1 MRLSTDPD
9 RDEERALAT
18 IAAAVDAGV
27 TVFDTGRAYGD
38 NERLLAR
45 ALRRCGAE
53 RDARVVTKGGM
64 SRPSGGWVP
73 DGRAKTILADCEAS
87 LAELDGVEIDLLLI
101 HAPDPRTPWRTT
113 VRALSRLVDDGLVR
127 RVGVCNVNRDQLD
140 EALALAPISAVQV
153 ALSVLDDRALRGGVV
168 ERCVEAGVTVIDALS
183 ARRPARGEDAR
194 PPTGA
199 GRRRGRARRDP
210 GRGRARVAPISVAG
224 CARDPRGAPPG
235 DRAVGGGRRGAP
247 PRRRRAHHA
256 RAGVR
261 RASLCT
267 RGATGCVR

>member
-1 MRLSTDPD
+1 
-9 RDEERALAT
+9 
-18 IAAAVDAGV
+18 
-27 TVFDTGRAYGD
+27 
-38 NERLLAR
+38 
-45 ALRRCGAE
+45 
-53 RDARVVTKGGM
+53 M

-168 ERCVEAGVTVIDALS
+168 ERCVEAGVTVMAHSPLGGPRGARTLGRRPALADVAAARGVTPAEVALAWLLDLS
-183 ARRPARGEDAR
+183 PLVLAIPGARRPETARSAAAAAGLRLDDGER
-194 PPTGA
+194 T
-199 GRRRGRARRDP
+199 
-210 GRGRARVAPISVAG
+210 S
-224 CARDPRGAPPG
+224 
-235 DRAVGGGRRGAP
+235 
-247 PRRRRAHHA
+247 A